1 MKQSLLNSYLA
12 TYAAVFALTIIVG
25 FMLATIFSAAVSM
38 VVKFGLLVLTGGAG
52 YVVARIT
59 VQAVMHAENYRIAMA
74 RVLPL
79 VGIMTVVPMCVMA
92 ILFGIV

>member
-1 MKQSLLNSYLA
+1 MKRSWLNNYLA
-12 TYAAVFALTIIVG
+12 TYAAVLALSIIIG
-25 FMLATIFSAAVSM
+25 FMLATMFSAAVTM
-38 VVKFGLLVLTGGAG
+38 VVKFGLLVLTGGVG
-52 YVVARIT
+52 YVLARIT
-59 VQAVMHAENYRIAMA
+59 VQAVMHAETSRIAMA